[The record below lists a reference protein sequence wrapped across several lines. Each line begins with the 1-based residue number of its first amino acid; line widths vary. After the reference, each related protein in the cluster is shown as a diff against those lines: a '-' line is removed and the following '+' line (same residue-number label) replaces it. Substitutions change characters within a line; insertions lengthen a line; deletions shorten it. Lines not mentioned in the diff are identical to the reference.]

1 MAEAFKNIKIGV
13 AVCGSFCTF
22 EKAFKA
28 AEKLRAAGAE
38 IIPIMSFNAAGLSTR
53 FGKAE
58 DNLRLFE
65 SIAGRKAIITIEEA
79 EPIGPKKMTDIM
91 LLPNCTGN
99 TLAKLALSVTD
110 TPVTMAVKSHLRGSR
125 PVVINVAT
133 NDALSG
139 SAKNI
144 GALMNLRNYYFVP
157 LMQDD
162 SVNKPTSIV
171 GNFEMIPKALEAA
184 FKGVQL
190 QPILQ

>member
-1 MAEAFKNIKIGV
+1 MKIGV
-13 AVCGSFCTF
+13 AICGSFCTF

-28 AEKLRAAGAE
+28 AKRLSEEGAE
-38 IIPIMSFNAAGLSTR
+38 IIPIMSFNAASLSTR

-58 DNLRLFE
+58 DNLKLFE
-65 SIAGRKAIITIEEA
+65 DIAGRKAITTIEGA
-79 EPIGPKKMTDIM
+79 EPIGPKRMTDIM

-99 TLAKLALSVTD
+99 TLAKLAMSITD
-110 TPVTMAVKSHLRGSR
+110 SPVTMAVKSHLRGSR

-157 LMQDD
+157 LVQDD
-162 SVNKPTSIV
+162 CIKKPTSVV
-171 GNFEMIPKALEAA
+171 GDFERIPETIQAA
-184 FKGVQL
+184 IQGVQT
-190 QPILQ
+190 QPVLR

>member
-1 MAEAFKNIKIGV
+1 M
-13 AVCGSFCTF
+13 
-22 EKAFKA
+22 
-28 AEKLRAAGAE
+28 
-38 IIPIMSFNAAGLSTR
+38 
-53 FGKAE
+53 
-58 DNLRLFE
+58 
-65 SIAGRKAIITIEEA
+65 
-79 EPIGPKKMTDIM
+79 
-91 LLPNCTGN
+91 
-99 TLAKLALSVTD
+99 
-110 TPVTMAVKSHLRGSR
+110 
-125 PVVINVAT
+125 VINVAT